1 MSAQSYDL
9 AFTYGFMKAQEK
21 LSRAQRNSLADAME
35 KVQDGN
41 PSVHVHSLQGVPFVS
56 FGINR
61 DAYRVICQRDG
72 NTLLM
77 CHVGAHDSAYD
88 WAKRHKVAQVGSIVR
103 IVRTELVEARAE
115 ADEPEETGDWREY
128 LPDGPL
134 KPISDRVFQG
144 FGVGAHAAA
153 VLREVPHEDA
163 LADLLEHF
171 PSARGQA
178 LLELALSPSDLDAI
192 ETRYLQALEKAER
205 GEALPEPTFAEAVA
219 DDINVGSIW
228 RPENKD
234 AYRRALEGDFAAWRG
249 FLHPS
254 QHRVVHIRTKGALK
268 VTGGPGTGK
277 TVVALHRGKVLAE
290 RHLLSAGDGGTDEK
304 ILLTTFNATLARQLE
319 ESLKQLVGKSSPLLA
334 RIEVKSLT
342 AVAQQV
348 LHAAG
353 KPAELVTDTKEC
365 WEVARANDAIDRK
378 ARFYETER
386 EDVLARADAWTRA
399 AYFKAP
405 RKGRGKRLDRKDRA
419 AVWTVLDA
427 YDAELTRRGGGD
439 LLALCRDATRALE
452 SGATRSPYR
461 AVICDEVQDMGA
473 TELRLLAALGS
484 DLAALQAAAAPGADP
499 KLRQDA
505 IRPDGLTLCGD
516 GHQRIYRVPVT
527 LRECGIRVGG
537 GSSRKL
543 LLNYRTTEAIRRA
556 AVAVV
561 EGLDLDDLD
570 EGTGNPLSGYR
581 SLRPGVA
588 PETREFASAAE
599 EAEWVAEQAQD
610 TARGQLLVLA
620 RTKKYL
626 EALAEALAERGVEA
640 RTLRAKDSPSPSD
653 PLLLATLHRAK
664 GLEAPRVV
672 IAGRHLVPL
681 RYRGGGDE
689 RDRALWERKER
700 SLLYV
705 GMTRARDWCGIGE
718 ARA

>member
-1 MSAQSYDL
+1 M
-9 AFTYGFMKAQEK
+9 
-21 LSRAQRNSLADAME
+21 
-35 KVQDGN
+35 
-41 PSVHVHSLQGVPFVS
+41 HVHKLEGVPFVA
-56 FGINR
+56 FGINK
-61 DAYRVICQRDG
+61 DGYRVICQRDG

-77 CHVGAHDSAYD
+77 CHVAAHDPAYD

-103 IVRTELVEARAE
+103 IVRTELVEEAASPAPGDARE
-115 ADEPEETGDWREY
+115 DYDWKQH

-134 KPISDRVFQG
+134 KPISDRVFRG
-144 FGVGAHAAA
+144 FGVGMHAAE

-171 PSARGQA
+171 PPSRGQA
-178 LLELALSPSDLDAI
+178 LLELALSPADLDAI

-205 GEALPEPTFAEAVA
+205 GEAVPEPTFAQAVA

-234 AYRRALEGDFAAWRG
+234 AYRRALEGDFAAWRV

-254 QHRVVHIRTKGALK
+254 QHRVVHIRAKGALK

-277 TVVALHRGKVLAE
+277 TVVALHRAKVLAE
-290 RHLLSAGDGGTDEK
+290 RHLPEGAGET
-304 ILLTTFNATLARQLE
+304 ILLTTFNATLARQLR
-319 ESLKQLVGKSSPLLA
+319 ESLQQLVGKDAPLLD
-334 RIEVKSLT
+334 RIEVLSLT

-348 LHAAG
+348 LRSASQS
-353 KPAELVTDTKEC
+353 AELVTDTKEC
-365 WEVARANDAIDRK
+365 WEIARAADTSDRRP
-378 ARFYETER
+378 RFYETER
-386 EDVLARADAWTRA
+386 EDVLARTDAWTRA

-405 RKGRGKRLDRKDRA
+405 RKGRGKRLDRKARA
-419 AVWTVLDA
+419 EVWKVIEA
-427 YDAELTRRGGGD
+427 YEAELARRGGGD
-439 LLALCRDATRALE
+439 LLALCRNATRALE
-452 SGATRSPYR
+452 SGAARSPYR
-461 AVICDEVQDMGA
+461 AALCDEVQDMGA
-473 TELRLLAALGS
+473 VELRLLAALAS
-484 DLAALQAAAAPGADP
+484 DPTDLQAAAAPGADP

-505 IRPDGLTLCGD
+505 IRADGLTLCGD

-556 AVAVV
+556 AVDIV
-561 EGLDLDDLD
+561 EGHDTDDLD
-570 EGTGNPLSGYR
+570 EGTGNPLLGYR
-581 SLRPGVA
+581 SLRPGVP
-588 PETREFASAAE
+588 PETHEFASPAE
-599 EAEWVAEQAQD
+599 EADWIAEQARD
-610 TARGQLLVLA
+610 PARGQLLVLA
-620 RTKKYL
+620 RTRKYL
-626 EALAEALAERGVEA
+626 DAVSEALTERGVSP
-640 RTLRAKDSPSPSD
+640 RILRAKDTPSPSE

-664 GLEAPRVV
+664 GLEAPRVI

-705 GMTRARDWCGIGE
+705 E
-718 ARA
+718 